1 MKKLFTVTLLAA
13 AVLYFSPAA
22 NAHTAGVQG
31 KHKHHAKHHNGAHKS
46 AHKHVHGHHHGKAQ
60 V

>member
-1 MKKLFTVTLLAA
+1 MKKLFTLVLLAV

-22 NAHTAGVQG
+22 NAHTVPVQG
-31 KHKHHAKHHNGAHKS
+31 KHKHKHHNGAHKS
-46 AHKHVHGHHHGKAQ
+46 AHKHVHGHHHKAQ